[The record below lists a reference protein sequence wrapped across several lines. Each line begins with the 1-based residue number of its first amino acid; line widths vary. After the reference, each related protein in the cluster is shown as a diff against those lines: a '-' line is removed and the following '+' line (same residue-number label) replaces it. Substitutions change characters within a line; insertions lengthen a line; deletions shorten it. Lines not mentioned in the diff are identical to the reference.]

1 MLPTRRHGDIVARL
15 ENGGCGPMNKI
26 NDLILR
32 PNDRIFYATT
42 AALSV
47 GIGII
52 NAFSSAHDAF
62 RRGAAYDLEKP
73 MLFELTSILFVIL
86 LAPLLVATVRSIRGS
101 SGIVRRAILAAA
113 ALLAF
118 SALHMLGMV
127 ALRKLLIWTVGGSY
141 DFNLSWPTLLYEFRK
156 DIMTVLLISTT
167 LWLWDGYHAGSAR
180 SVSPER
186 ENDTAVPAALWLRD
200 GTSRTRIAPA
210 EILWVASAGNYIEYT
225 MAGGR
230 QHLIRGTLSA
240 AEIEL
245 ARFGLVRIHRS
256 RLANL
261 ARVTALSVLP
271 SGDFGLTFDTGQ
283 SIQGSRRYRSAA
295 VQLEQMSAPSPG
307 AAPPEAENSKTFNQL
322 QGDPE
327 RTG

>member
-1 MLPTRRHGDIVARL
+1 MLPTWRHGGILACL
-15 ENGGCGPMNKI
+15 ENGGCDAMRKMT
-26 NDLILR
+26 DLILR
-32 PNDRIFYATT
+32 PNDRTFYATT

-52 NAFSSAHDAF
+52 NAFSTAHDAA
-62 RRGAAYDLEKP
+62 RRGAAYDIDKP
-73 MLFELTSILFVIL
+73 LLFELTSILFVIL
-86 LAPLLVATVRSIRGS
+86 LTPLVVATVRSIRGS
-101 SGIVRRAILAAA
+101 SGVGRRVILAAA

-127 ALRKLLIWTVGGSY
+127 ALRKLLIWTAGGSY
-141 DFNLSWPTLLYEFRK
+141 DFNLSWPTVLYEFRK

-167 LWLWDGYHAGSAR
+167 LWLWDGYHAGSTR
-180 SVSPER
+180 SPSPQR
-186 ENDTAVPAALWLRD
+186 EDDTAVPAALWLRD
-200 GTSRTRIAPA
+200 GTSRIRIAPA
-210 EILWVASAGNYIEYT
+210 EILWVASAGNYVEYT

-245 ARFGLVRIHRS
+245 ARFGLARIHRG
-256 RLANL
+256 RLANT

-271 SGDFGLTFDTGQ
+271 SGDFSLTFDTGQ
-283 SIQGSRRYRSAA
+283 SIQGSRRYRSA
-295 VQLEQMSAPSPG
+295 VMQLEQTSAPSPV
-307 AAPPEAENSKTFNQL
+307 AASTETENSKTFNQL
-322 QGDPE
+322 HGDPE

>member
-1 MLPTRRHGDIVARL
+1 MSKMT
-15 ENGGCGPMNKI
+15 
-26 NDLILR
+26 DLILR

-42 AALSV
+42 AALAV

-52 NAFSSAHDAF
+52 NAFSSAHDAA
-62 RRGAAYDLEKP
+62 RRGGAYDIGKP
-73 MLFELTSILFVIL
+73 LMYELTSILFVIL
-86 LAPLLVATVRSIRGS
+86 LTPLLVAAVRSIRS
-101 SGIVRRAILAAA
+101 SPGVVRRATLAAA
-113 ALLAF
+113 SLLVF

-127 ALRKLLIWTVGGSY
+127 ALRKLLVWTAGGSY
-141 DFNLSWPTLLYEFRK
+141 DFNLSWPTVLYEFRK
-156 DIMTVLLISTT
+156 DIMTVLIISTT
-167 LWLWDGYHAGSAR
+167 LWLWDGYHAGTGR
-180 SVSPER
+180 SSSRER
-186 ENDTAVPAALWLRD
+186 EDDTAVPAALWLRD
-200 GTSRTRIAPA
+200 GTSRLRIAPA

-240 AEIEL
+240 AETEL
-245 ARFGLVRIHRS
+245 ARFGLVRIHRG

-271 SGDFGLTFDTGQ
+271 SGDFSLTFDTGQ
-283 SIQGSRRYRSAA
+283 SIQGSRRYRSAVA
-295 VQLEQMSAPSPG
+295 QLERTSAPSP
-307 AAPPEAENSKTFNQL
+307 ASAPPEKENSKSFNQL